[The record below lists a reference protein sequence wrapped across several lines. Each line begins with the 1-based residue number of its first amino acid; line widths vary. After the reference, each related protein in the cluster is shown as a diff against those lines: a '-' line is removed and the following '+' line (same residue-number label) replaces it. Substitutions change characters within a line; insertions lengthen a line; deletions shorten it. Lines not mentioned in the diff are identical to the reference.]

1 MLVLSYFLYS
11 TLIANQIDSRQHYI
25 EQQLAL
31 STSHLET
38 QIIQFKREFPYLA
51 DIDDFSEVFDTVNNH
66 SEKLRFRIKRIVNRY
81 DRFVDTVYIY
91 NKDKYYFIG
100 TDSNGIT
107 QEGFGKLEDKLLPLQ
122 FTNKPKMLHLEGSKM
137 LLMNPLRIGG
147 EQEVYL
153 AAVIDVIEMI
163 SNEADKQYT
172 GEFSSKVIFTENLGF
187 KTIQHGQQFEAKFEL
202 FPFLQ

>member
-1 MLVLSYFLYS
+1 
-11 TLIANQIDSRQHYI
+11 
-25 EQQLAL
+25 
-31 STSHLET
+31 
-38 QIIQFKREFPYLA
+38 
-51 DIDDFSEVFDTVNNH
+51 
-66 SEKLRFRIKRIVNRY
+66 
-81 DRFVDTVYIY
+81 
-91 NKDKYYFIG
+91 
-100 TDSNGIT
+100 
-107 QEGFGKLEDKLLPLQ
+107 
-122 FTNKPKMLHLEGSKM
+122 MLHLEGSKM